1 MEEHFNNFCHM
12 MIEEFLMQK
21 GMQNTL
27 QEFRKEWERP
37 EENMSLLS
45 WYEMALKLHLPE
57 IASRAKYGTVL
68 ENVSWEMMSD
78 ASMRMRKSPEVIVS
92 GMAMVPKAPKLP
104 SLDLVPATTSERKKD
119 STYMY
124 EYQKYTM
131 ASDAALIAN
140 AKKKLYE
147 EANETDITKRHYNPS
162 QAKRMAENAAKNRSS
177 SSNWIPDETRYKQLG
192 RDLLVA
198 KENLHD
204 IIMRNEETRRENR
217 ALGQTDL
224 ERAHVM
230 EKLGV
235 KHKIEC
241 ACCLQMFSY
250 VNLRLKVSHKAII
263 DIRNIWSNG
272 EKGWWS
278 ADDERW
284 GVVPRCYDDVLV
296 CLICSQFFHKQGEYR
311 PSFEQT
317 EYEKR
322 KQAHFEAKRR
332 EKEYWDPLRMVEKDR
347 ELMEEAQAMEA
358 AVQLQQQAL
367 EEEQQHQQVDHAL
380 EQGSGSHASGHHSMA
395 DAIKFVIANPEQA
408 AGGAHDGPGA
418 HKDDETL
425 ASNTSEL

>member
-1 MEEHFNNFCHM
+1 M
-12 MIEEFLMQK
+12 
-21 GMQNTL
+21 T
-27 QEFRKEWERP
+27 
-37 EENMSLLS
+37 LLS

-57 IASRAKYGTVL
+57 ISSRAKYTSVL

-78 ASMRMRKSPEVIVS
+78 ASMRMRKTPEVIVS
-92 GMAMVPKAPKLP
+92 GMAMVPKVPKLP
-104 SLDLVPATTSERKKD
+104 ALDMVPANTQSERKKD
-119 STYMY
+119 AGYQY
-124 EYQKYTM
+124 DYQKYTM

-147 EANETDITKRHYNPS
+147 EANEPEITKRHYNPS
-162 QAKRMAENAAKNRSS
+162 QATTKRMADNNAKNRSS
-177 SSNWIPDETRYKQLG
+177 SSNWIPDETRYRQLG

-317 EYEKR
+317 QYEKR
-322 KQAHFEAKRR
+322 KVAHMEAKRR
-332 EKEYWDPLRMVEKDR
+332 EREYWDPLRMVEKDR
-347 ELMEEAQAMEA
+347 ELMEKAQELEA
-358 AVQLQQQAL
+358 AIQLQQEAAL
-367 EEEQQHQQVDHAL
+367 ELEHQQIENQAL
-380 EQGSGSHASGHHSMA
+380 EQGSSHASGGMERHSMA
-395 DAIKFVIANPEQA
+395 DAIKFVIANHDQA
-408 AGGAHDGPGA
+408 VSAGAAPDGSAGA

-425 ASNTSEL
+425 GSNTSEI

>member
-1 MEEHFNNFCHM
+1 
-12 MIEEFLMQK
+12 MQK
-21 GMQNTL
+21 GMHNTL
-27 QEFRKEWERP
+27 EEFRKEWDRP
-37 EENMSLLS
+37 DENVTLLS

-57 IASRAKYGTVL
+57 IASRAKYNSVL

-78 ASMRMRKSPEVIVS
+78 AAMRMRKTPEVVVS
-92 GMAMVPKAPKLP
+92 GMAMVPKVPRLP
-104 SLDLVPATTSERKKD
+104 ALDMAPATTTTTMERKKD
-119 STYMY
+119 SNYQY
-124 EYQKYTM
+124 DYQKYTM
-131 ASDAALIAN
+131 ESDAALIAN

-147 EANETDITKRHYNPS
+147 EANEVEITKRHYNPS
-162 QAKRMAENAAKNRSS
+162 QTKRVDNSSSKNRSS

-192 RDLLVA
+192 RDLIVA

-217 ALGQTDL
+217 ALAQTDL

-317 EYEKR
+317 QYEKR
-322 KQAHFEAKRR
+322 KLAHFEAKRR
-332 EKEYWDPLRMVEKDR
+332 EKEYWDPLRMMEKDR

-358 AVQLQQQAL
+358 AVQQQQQAALEL
-367 EEEQQHQQVDHAL
+367 EEQSAEHL
-380 EQGSGSHASGHHSMA
+380 EQGSHHSGVGLAGHSMA
-395 DAIKFVIANPEQA
+395 EAIKFVIGHHDMAVGSPS
-408 AGGAHDGPGA
+408 GGHEGP
-418 HKDDETL
+418 HKDDGTL
-425 ASNTSEL
+425 GSNDSEQ